1 AATLSICLPSSP
13 PPASTTPSHCCP
25 SLSPPLRP
33 RPLPWDQIRRGA
45 QQHGRAAGASR
56 CLKLRRGSRPCLP
69 LCRAG
74 AGDGPWLI
82 RWRRCRAR
90 AERTLL
96 ARAAAG
102 AEAHGGG
109 GGGTAHGSEEGDASA
124 AISACWP
131 AQQPIPGGGTAEWR
145 RAGRDLRPWHKCAT
159 AGRRRCGA
167 ARLPASRCAPP
178 ALARPIAVLLRLALP
193 KAYQGEGPRI
203 DRRIPHHHL
212 LI

>member
-1 AATLSICLPSSP
+1 PPAATLSICLPSSP

-102 AEAHGGG
+102 AEAHGRGG
-109 GGGTAHGSEEGDASA
+109 GGG
-124 AISACWP
+124 
-131 AQQPIPGGGTAEWR
+131 GGGRQHTGARKVTPRPPFPLAGRRSSPSPAGARQSGAEPGAILGPGTSVRR
-145 RAGRDLRPWHKCAT
+145 RAG
-159 AGRRRCGA
+159 AGVGRHGFRHPA
-167 ARLPASRCAPP
+167 A
-178 ALARPIAVLLRLALP
+178 
-193 KAYQGEGPRI
+193 
-203 DRRIPHHHL
+203 HL
-212 LI
+212 QL